1 MPSINSPLTLYLRVV
16 SAAGLALLVVLVGLG
31 AGSFGPL
38 DTEFWLLAALVLA
51 GELFPIQVHGQIG
64 EETFST
70 PFGFAM
76 LLIYGVP
83 EVVLVQAIASLAA
96 DVVGR
101 RPADRILFNLAQLTI
116 SWAAAGAVLAL
127 LGGSGL
133 GGAEGLQPEDLP
145 AIAASAAVFFAVNS
159 TFTRC
164 GEALIQQTSIIGHLR
179 DDLVFRSWSAATLFA
194 LGPPVA
200 VIAEEWLYLVPALAL
215 PMAAVHRAS
224 RQASEMEHLALHD
237 PLTSLPNRA
246 LLTQRTVQAIR
257 RPTGGEG
264 AAVLT
269 LDLARFRDVND
280 TLGRDQGDA
289 LLIEVGGRLARTVRA
304 SDTVARIEGDR
315 FAVLLPAVGG
325 SADAEAAA
333 VKILEA
339 LSRPFEVAG
348 ANLSV
353 DASVGIACSPEHGDD
368 AELLLQ
374 RAETAMSQAKRAQ
387 SRSELYRREM
397 DAEAPRRLV
406 LVSAL
411 KRALDERD
419 MDLHYQPKVDLQQ
432 GRVVGVEALARW
444 TDIGLGEV
452 PPTTFVPLAERTG
465 LAEQLTD
472 LVLEIAGRDA
482 RRWREAGCAVP
493 VAVNIPTRVLL
504 DPALPGRVED
514 LKRRFG
520 LDESSLEI
528 EITEGT
534 LIADHAQARTALAQL
549 RAIGVRSSIDDFGTG
564 YSSLAYLRELPVDA
578 LKIDRSFISDLANGE
593 SGEAIVRSII
603 ELARNL
609 GLETVAE
616 GVEEESV
623 RRRLAGLGCDCAQG
637 FLLGRPMPAGKMLDW
652 LRATGPPATSRR
664 A

>member
-1 MPSINSPLTLYLRVV
+1 M
-16 SAAGLALLVVLVGLG
+16 
-31 AGSFGPL
+31 
-38 DTEFWLLAALVLA
+38 
-51 GELFPIQVHGQIG
+51 G

-83 EVVLVQAIASLAA
+83 EVVLVQVIATLAA

-101 RPADRILFNLAQLTI
+101 RPADRIIFNLAQLTI
-116 SWAAAGAVLAL
+116 SWAAAGAVLDL

-159 TFTRC
+159 TFTRS
-164 GEALIQQTSIIGHLR
+164 GEALLQQTSIVGHLR
-179 DDLVFRSWSAATLFA
+179 ADLLFRSWSAATLFA

-224 RQASEMEHLALHD
+224 RQASEMEYLALHD

-246 LLTQRTVQAIR
+246 LLTQRAAQAIR
-257 RPTGGEG
+257 RPSSGEG

-269 LDLARFRDVND
+269 LDLDRFRDVND
-280 TLGRDQGDA
+280 TLGRDHGDA
-289 LLIEVGGRLARTVRA
+289 LLIEVGSRLAGTVRA
-304 SDTVARIEGDR
+304 SDLVARIEGDR
-315 FAVLLPAVGG
+315 FAVLLPAVAG

-339 LSRPFEVAG
+339 LSRPLEVAG
-348 ANLSV
+348 ANLAV

-368 AELLLQ
+368 AQLLLQ
-374 RAETAMSQAKRAQ
+374 RAETAMSRAKRAQ
-387 SRSELYRREM
+387 SRYELYTREM

-411 KRALDERD
+411 KRALDEGG
-419 MDLHYQPKVDLQQ
+419 MDLHYQPKVELQH

-465 LAEQLTD
+465 LAEQLTE

-482 RRWREAGCAVP
+482 QRWREAGCAVP

-504 DPALPGRVED
+504 DPGLPGRFEE

-520 LDESSLEI
+520 LDASSLEI

-534 LIADHAQARTALAQL
+534 LIADHDQARAVLAQL

-578 LKIDRSFISDLANGE
+578 LKIDRSFITRA
-593 SGEAIVRSII
+593 
-603 ELARNL
+603 
-609 GLETVAE
+609 
-616 GVEEESV
+616 
-623 RRRLAGLGCDCAQG
+623 RRRRGLGGDRALDHRAGPQPRPRDRGRGRRGGERAPTPRAPRLRLCPGLPARAADAGRRDAGVAARDGAAGREPARLSARQSISRAVIRRTASRQSANAKPTSTPTRIRSSISKPKLACRTSSTRWCSGLICA
-637 FLLGRPMPAGKMLDW
+637 
-652 LRATGPPATSRR
+652 ATW
-664 A
+664 